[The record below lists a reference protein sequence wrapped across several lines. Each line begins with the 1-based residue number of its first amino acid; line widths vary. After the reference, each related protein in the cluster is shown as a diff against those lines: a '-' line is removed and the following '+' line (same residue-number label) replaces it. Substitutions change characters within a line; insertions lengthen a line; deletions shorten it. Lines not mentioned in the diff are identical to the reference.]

1 MTPDRQQTAERSH
14 TRVKDALMT
23 ADKRAVLA
31 QEMDLD
37 EGQLTK
43 MIRGELWRLCQ
54 LVSLLGLE
62 IHHEKYVQGLRDVL
76 KEEL

>member
-1 MTPDRQQTAERSH
+1 MTPDRQQTADRSH
-14 TRVKDALMT
+14 TRIKDALMT
-23 ADKRAVLA
+23 AEKRAVLA

-54 LVSLLGLE
+54 LASLLGLE
-62 IHHEKYVQGLRDVL
+62 IHSEKYIKGLRDVL